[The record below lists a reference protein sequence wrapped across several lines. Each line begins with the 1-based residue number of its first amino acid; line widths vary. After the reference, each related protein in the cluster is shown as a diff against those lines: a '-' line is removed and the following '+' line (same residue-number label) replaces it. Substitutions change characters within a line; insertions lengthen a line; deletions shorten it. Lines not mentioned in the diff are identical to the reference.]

1 MSVGTPQHMAALR
14 AANVVRL
21 ARADV
26 RREVRDRVL
35 PLRAALLDPRTVGE
49 LTDRQRAAV
58 LDSLPEYVR
67 REEGLGKLLEGTR

>member
-1 MSVGTPQHMAALR
+1 MSLGTPQHMAALR

-21 ARADV
+21 ARAD
-26 RREVRDRVL
+26 
-35 PLRAALLDPRTVGE
+35 
-49 LTDRQRAAV
+49 AV